1 MVFCIYYA
9 WMLTFNHGET
19 CSQLAFKE
27 KSARR
32 SWEECLE
39 VSTSTSILLNVFTSK
54 RLIMQGKKKEKE
66 TSRNKI
72 KD

>member
-1 MVFCIYYA
+1 M
-9 WMLTFNHGET
+9 

-54 RLIMQGKKKEKE
+54 RLIMQGKKKKKKPVEI
-66 TSRNKI
+66 R
-72 KD
+72 